1 MILQFWKDV
10 VEDSEVRDL
19 IWDKTS
25 LTQGKQFM
33 PTDQISMTHCTI
45 TIFFLATMGKILRQI
60 NISTLFCE
68 LFV

>member
-25 LTQGKQFM
+25 LTQGKQLM
-33 PTDQISMTHCTI
+33 LTDPILKDPLHNK
-45 TIFFLATMGKILRQI
+45 IFFAQQ
-60 NISTLFCE
+60 CE
-68 LFV
+68 K